1 MNIGDT
7 FVWSPKPGR
16 TRHLYVAVTDP
27 NAHGGRFVVFNLTG
41 SKHGPK
47 ALTRKKGQHPFI
59 EHDSDVNFG
68 DGLIVAIQK
77 IQAAIASRDAF
88 PNEPMD
94 LNFVRRI
101 AHFAKGHPAV
111 TGDVEEL
118 IIAQW
123 KL

>member
-7 FVWSPKPGR
+7 FVWSPIFGR
-16 TRHLYVAVTDP
+16 RRHLYIAVTDP

-47 ALTRKKGQHPFI
+47 ALTLKKGEHPFI
-59 EHDSDVNFG
+59 EYDSDVNFG
-68 DGLIVAIQK
+68 DGLIVAIQN
-77 IQAAIASRDAF
+77 IQAAIASRNAF

-94 LNFVRRI
+94 LNLVQRI
-101 AHFAKGHPAV
+101 ARFAKGHPAV
-111 TGDVEEL
+111 SGDVEEM